1 MRQDLYKPGQKLY
14 LIIYIWGI
22 FPTKAVRIILD
33 FIIIDLES
41 TGLDPAND
49 EIIEIGAVKIID
61 DAIVATFQTLAK
73 AKQPLPDE
81 IADLTGITNAMLA
94 DAPSLAEALIGLQNF
109 AGNISYWVAHNI
121 TFESAFLNPLL
132 ERQPLW
138 LDTIDL
144 AKILWPQ
151 NRYFRLGYLL
161 EQCDIKHAELHRA
174 LADAQGTAELL
185 LLMLSKL
192 AELPD
197 RTWKEFLQIVCYVNS
212 PLADLMRELFNQR
225 VGHNMIMT
233 DNAIA
238 RLDSTA
244 FGASLDE
251 AEINQAYQLPTE
263 QIEDFFLALPD
274 DKFEVRT
281 EQITMSQQV
290 ARAFNDGKILLSE
303 AGTGTGKSLAYLL
316 PSVLYSL
323 GSHQQVIIST
333 NTINLQEQLLNKDIP
348 LLQQELQASKG
359 IVFQSAV
366 LKGRSNYLCLR
377 KWQQAKETATAETLA
392 LYLRLTHWLTLTAS
406 GDYSQLNLWGNE
418 LELLQ
423 RLSAASE
430 SCLNFSCRFNRSACF
445 VAKARRKAQQANLLI
460 INHSLLLS
468 SASLVG
474 ESGSILPAARL
485 LIIDEAHQLP
495 QVAERQFSRR
505 FSALGIRHVLNQFWQ
520 HCKPQEML
528 QSMKKLASTDT
539 ITIKLSKIIK
549 TYEEIFPACQTFEQ
563 ATKQFFQSYPLVPRQ
578 IRLLAQRYDA
588 DIWQPLEDSL
598 SELVFDLK
606 QFITALNELLYELGG
621 DDDPYFSPDMV
632 AALQSASTQITE
644 LQQTAQLILEGKT
657 VQDDASYVIWLEK
670 STIWEYGHSNDIL
683 NWWVAPEDIRPLLN
697 RCVYSG
703 KQSIVFTSATLANND
718 FSYFCN
724 ELGLKEQELPI
735 CECLLPSPFDYQKN
749 ALLLLAKDIDDYT
762 KSDELLIEEQLACA
776 ISKLVVAANGR
787 TLVLFTSYQQLNG
800 VQPLLRS
807 KLKDSGIK
815 LLAHGISGGRSFI
828 LESMQQNPR
837 CCVLGVNSFWEGVD
851 VKGDNL
857 SLLIIVRLPFAPPNT
872 PLLEAKFERIKEQGG
887 NPFRDYSLP
896 QAIIRFKQGFGRLIR
911 SYNDRGVCCVLD
923 QRIWHQKSYGKNF
936 LAALPDMTTKC
947 CSIAEMVT
955 EIKKFL
961 ADN

>member
-1 MRQDLYKPGQKLY
+1 M
-14 LIIYIWGI
+14 
-22 FPTKAVRIILD
+22 D
-33 FIIIDLES
+33 FIVIDLET
-41 TGLDPAND
+41 TGLDPAKD
-49 EIIEIGAVKIID
+49 EIIEIGAVKIVD
-61 DAIVATFQTLAK
+61 GAIGVAFQTLVK
-73 AKQPLPDE
+73 AKQPLADE

-94 DAPSLAEALIGLQNF
+94 DAPSLADALAGLQDF
-109 AGNISYWVAHNI
+109 AGDIACWVAHN
-121 TFESAFLNPLL
+121 TAFESAFLNPLL

-161 EQCDIKHAELHRA
+161 AQCEIEHAELHRA

-185 LLMLSKL
+185 LLMLNKL

-197 RTWKEFLQIVCYVNS
+197 KTWREFLQIARPVSS
-212 PLADLMRELFNQR
+212 PLADLLRELFDRR
-225 VGHNMIMT
+225 VGHGRILP
-233 DNAIA
+233 DSAIA
-238 RLDSTA
+238 GLDSTA
-244 FGASLDE
+244 FGQHWDE
-251 AEINQAYQLPTE
+251 AAANPAYQLPTE
-263 QIEDFFLALPD
+263 QIEDFFLALPN

-290 ARAFNDGKILLSE
+290 AQAFNGGKVLLSE

-316 PSVLYSL
+316 PAVLYSL
-323 GSHQQVIIST
+323 GSHQQVVIST

-348 LLQQELQASKG
+348 LLRQELQARQG
-359 IVFQSAV
+359 TDFQTAV

-377 KWQQAKETATAETLA
+377 KWQQAKEAATADTLA
-392 LYLRLTHWLTLTAS
+392 LYLRLAHWLTLTAS
-406 GDYSQLNLWGNE
+406 GDYSQLNLWGRE
-418 LELLQ
+418 LELVQ

-430 SCLNFSCRFNRSACF
+430 SCLNYSCRFNRSACF

-468 SASLVG
+468 AASLDSEG
-474 ESGSILPAARL
+474 GSILPAARL

-505 FSALGIRHVLNQFWQ
+505 FSAREIRQVMNRFWQ

-528 QSMKKLASTDT
+528 QGMQKLAPRDAVTA
-539 ITIKLSKIIK
+539 KLAKVIK
-549 TYEEIFPACQTFEQ
+549 THGEIFPACQTFEQ
-563 ATKQFFQSYPLVPRQ
+563 ATEQFFQHYPLAPRQ
-578 IRLLAQRYDA
+578 IRLLEQRYDV

-598 SELVFDLK
+598 SELLFDLK
-606 QFITALNELLYELGG
+606 QFGAALNELLYELGG
-621 DDDPYFSPDMV
+621 DDDPYFSPDM
-632 AALQSASTQITE
+632 AQALQSAAAQTAE
-644 LQQTAQLILEGKT
+644 LQQTAQLILDGRD
-657 VQDDASYVIWLEK
+657 VQADAACVVWLEK
-670 STIWEYGHSNDIL
+670 STLWEYGRAADVL

-718 FSYFCN
+718 FSYFCS

-749 ALLLLAKDIDDYT
+749 ARLLLANDIDDYT
-762 KSDELLIEEQLACA
+762 KSDELLIEEQLADA
-776 ISKLVVAANGR
+776 ISQLVLAADGR

-800 VQPLLRS
+800 VQRLLRPR
-807 KLKDSGIK
+807 LKDSGIK

-872 PLLEAKFERIKEQGG
+872 PLLEAKFERIREQGG

-911 SYNDRGVCCVLD
+911 SHDDRGVCCVLD
-923 QRIWHQKSYGKNF
+923 QRVWRQKSYGKKF
-936 LAALPDMTTKC
+936 LAALPDMPTKC
-947 CSIAEMVT
+947 CSTAEMAA